1 MHCLT
6 SNVSYLCPLQM
17 AFEIALDHPIQF
29 NKCWNLLLRGHN
41 KVGSFSIK
49 TKQIKPCD
57 DKSKVKA
64 AAVVD
69 CKGSSK
75 QIDGMNRFK
84 HQIDDSFRWFVP

>member
-69 CKGSSK
+69 CIGPSK